1 MLATFSGLMKQL
13 FHLNVNK
20 NNCEMKYKREAKNK
34 NINTVIEEYESK
46 FPPVL
51 WTQKLQKKVVN

>member
-51 WTQKLQKKVVN
+51 WTQKL